1 MTLGMVLTG
10 VSGGRGEVKLKVG
23 KAEVLMGSEMAGRSG
38 TSTTYSQRTNRS
50 ISVCS
55 TSRINVFYEEKC
67 KSLKTFKLVVN

>member
-38 TSTTYSQRTNRS
+38 TSTTCRS
-50 ISVCS
+50 EETEIDFRSVLS
-55 TSRINVFYEEKC
+55 EVSY
-67 KSLKTFKLVVN
+67 